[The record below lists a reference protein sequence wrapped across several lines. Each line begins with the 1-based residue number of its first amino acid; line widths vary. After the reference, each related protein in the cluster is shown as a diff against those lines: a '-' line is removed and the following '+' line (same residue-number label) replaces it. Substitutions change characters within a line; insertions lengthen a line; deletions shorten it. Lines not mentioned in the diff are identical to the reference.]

1 MNVWKI
7 VLATLVIFGAGVIT
21 GGLLVNY
28 TSHDVPHQRDS
39 DRREIPFRGGDF
51 PGGVRDLRLPN
62 PNSPQAQVLQR
73 EFLQRLDHELRLTP
87 EQRERIGRIIAEGQE
102 RNRQLWDGLAPQLRR
117 EMQETKEQIRA
128 QLTPEQKVRY
138 EELMKPRLPLPRR
151 SGEAPPPERR
161 RPLREGAPTE
171 GREFAPPRIPAPE
184 DR

>member
-28 TSHDVPHQRDS
+28 TSDDARRQPNSV
-39 DRREIPFRGGDF
+39 RRENPFRGSDVPDGS
-51 PGGVRDLRLPN
+51 RELRFPN
-62 PNSPQAQVLQR
+62 PNSPQAPGLQR

-87 EQRERIGRIIAEGQE
+87 EQRERIGKIIAEGQE
-102 RNRQLWDGLAPQLRR
+102 RNRQLWAGIAPQLRR

-128 QLTPEQKVRY
+128 LLTPEQRARY
-138 EELMKPRLPLPRR
+138 EELMKPRLPKRL
-151 SGEAPPPERR
+151 GESPPPERR
-161 RPLREGAPTE
+161 RPAREGVSAE

-184 DR
+184 NH

>member
-1 MNVWKI
+1 MNTWKI
-7 VLATLVIFGAGVIT
+7 VFATLVIFGAGVIT

-28 TSHDVPHQRDS
+28 TSHDAPRPTDS
-39 DRREIPFRGGDF
+39 DRRENPMRGGDI
-51 PGGVRDLRLPN
+51 PGSARDLRLPN

-73 EFLQRLDHELRLTP
+73 EFLQRLNHELRLSP

-128 QLTPEQKVRY
+128 LLTPEQRLRY
-138 EELMKPRLPLPRR
+138 EELMKPRLPRR
-151 SGEAPPPERR
+151 TGEAPPPERR

-171 GREFAPPRIPAPE
+171 GREFAPPRTPAPE
-184 DR
+184 NP